1 MPVGRALITEQLT
14 VSAKIIRIPTPRR
27 NRFEHAILAELR
39 ALRREVAELKQVAP
53 PLAWW
58 EQSEQFVEVNHGH

>member
-1 MPVGRALITEQLT
+1 M
-14 VSAKIIRIPTPRR
+14 SAKIIRIPAPRR
-27 NRFEHAILAELR
+27 KSLDHTILAELR

-58 EQSEQFVEVNHGH
+58 EQQEQQPENPSWVTN

>member
-1 MPVGRALITEQLT
+1 M
-14 VSAKIIRIPTPRR
+14 SAKIVRIPTPRR
-27 NRFEHAILAELR
+27 NQFERAILAELR

-58 EQSEQFVEVNHGH
+58 EQQEQQPENPSWVTN